1 MRGRRILYLGGLAAV
16 TAFHLAFGQY
26 ISHYMLWFVLMLP
39 VVSLVLSIPA
49 MLCTRVN
56 LEGAQDVQRKKPAKI
71 HISASCSFFLPLDCL
86 KIKVEEQNLFYAE
99 TPKKH
104 TFRMI
109 GLSEEEESFSVSTL
123 HCGTVR
129 CSIRSAWAYDYLGFF
144 AFPIKKSNPITFT
157 VLPAPSSPEPMP
169 DLVVSS
175 EQIAK
180 PKPQGFSEEH
190 ELRPYREGDSI
201 NLIHWKLTSKFDD
214 PIIREPQE
222 LIRKNIIL
230 AIDLPDSF
238 VQQED
243 LLDQLLFV
251 SDVLMEKKIP
261 YVLYI
266 GLQNITVRSPGDL
279 EKFLKTFLAA
289 PMRKEKT
296 TSIRTGNDTMVY
308 RLTPHK
314 GVKA

>member
-1 MRGRRILYLGGLAAV
+1 
-16 TAFHLAFGQY
+16 
-26 ISHYMLWFVLMLP
+26 
-39 VVSLVLSIPA
+39 
-49 MLCTRVN
+49 
-56 LEGAQDVQRKKPAKI
+56 
-71 HISASCSFFLPLDCL
+71 
-86 KIKVEEQNLFYAE
+86 
-99 TPKKH
+99 
-104 TFRMI
+104 MI

-238 VQQED
+238 AQQED

-279 EKFLKTFLAA
+279 DKFLKTFLAT